1 MDRFKKILVPIDGK
15 KGSLECLKLASH
27 IAVQNNSEIHMVHVV
42 NLSVIR
48 KVTALS
54 DNDEQALIEKSEK
67 QAEVYFKTFIKQIEN
82 ELTKKIKFI
91 TKIFRAKNVGEAL
104 IEYAQKNDMNL
115 IVIGLTSKKHASDV
129 VVGHVTLR
137 VVEFSH
143 IPVLTLP
150 VHKEFLLED

>member
-15 KGSLECLKLASH
+15 KGSFEFLKLASH

-42 NLSVIR
+42 NLSVIK
-48 KVTALS
+48 KVLAIS
-54 DNDEQALIEKSEK
+54 DNNEQALIEKSEK
-67 QAEVYFKTFIKQIEN
+67 QAEIYFKSFIKQIESDS
-82 ELTKKIKFI
+82 TRKIRFIKKIL
-91 TKIFRAKNVGEAL
+91 RAKNVGEAL
-104 IEYAQKNDMNL
+104 IEYGQKNDIDL
-115 IVIGLTSKKHASDV
+115 IVIGITSKKHASDV

-150 VHKEFLLED
+150 VFKEFILED